1 MESRKERGLRSE
13 GACSMGTEQ
22 QITERIKELAAA
34 TEETIIA
41 DRRYFHAHPE
51 LSSKEVSTAGT
62 ICARLARMGIPYERV
77 AKTGIIATIAARPTT
92 LTTRRAIRKSASLFV
107 LTLTHCLFLN
117 ARVFLMN
124 RRILASCMH
133 AVTIAIS
140 PCCLVRRV
148 SSCRCVTKFM
158 AKCA

>member
-1 MESRKERGLRSE
+1 MIGWRLKNTSEGADCLFRSDLRRE

-77 AKTGIIATIAARPTT
+77 AKTGIIATR
-92 LTTRRAIRKSASLFV
+92 S
-107 LTLTHCLFLN
+107 
-117 ARVFLMN
+117 
-124 RRILASCMH
+124 
-133 AVTIAIS
+133 
-140 PCCLVRRV
+140 
-148 SSCRCVTKFM
+148 
-158 AKCA
+158 